1 MSMDAI
7 QCSKAMQLNHINSGE
22 ATPGSSQKRHK
33 IHSKTPATGYLSVK
47 LYTVALRLHRNKTTA
62 AAAAE
67 IYKNV
72 QKGC

>member
-33 IHSKTPATGYLSVK
+33 IHSKTPATGYFSVK
-47 LYTVALRLHRNKTTA
+47 LYRNKTTA

-67 IYKNV
+67 IYKNF
-72 QKGC
+72 QKNC